1 MLEGQSEVQE
11 KASFERGAKKS
22 QWVVAEP
29 SEVDKDAESSQ
40 PFGLL
45 IIAAMFGSL
54 FYFAGLRPF
63 VVVVGLIVMIM
74 LHELGHFL
82 AARWAGIKVTQ
93 FFVFMGPRVFS
104 FKRGETEYGVRLLP
118 LGGFVR
124 IIGMHNLDPVSGEDY
139 PRSFMVASYPK
150 KMLVMTAGSLMHMVQ
165 AIILFIVLSSVI
177 GFDDPSRWTVD
188 VVADLADGSSPAA
201 AAGLAPGDTITSVD
215 GVSTEHFGDLKT
227 YLEDRPG
234 EEVSL
239 EIVTGQTSRVVEVV
253 LAEFVT
259 EDGGTV
265 GRLGIAPTFEK
276 NRASPLVGVKMF
288 GETSWEVVKAVPRFL
303 SPSTFVNLVEL
314 IAEGSDEVSA
324 SSDEAA
330 TRPISVYGAVR
341 FAGQADFDWAVPIS
355 MLAMI
360 NLFVGFFNMV
370 PLLPLDGGHV
380 AVATYE
386 RIRSRRGNP
395 YHLDVAKL
403 LPLTWAVVTVLG
415 FLMFATLYLDV
426 IRPIS

>member
-1 MLEGQSEVQE
+1 
-11 KASFERGAKKS
+11 
-22 QWVVAEP
+22 
-29 SEVDKDAESSQ
+29 
-40 PFGLL
+40 
-45 IIAAMFGSL
+45 
-54 FYFAGLRPF
+54 
-63 VVVVGLIVMIM
+63 
-74 LHELGHFL
+74 
-82 AARWAGIKVTQ
+82 
-93 FFVFMGPRVFS
+93 
-104 FKRGETEYGVRLLP
+104 
-118 LGGFVR
+118 
-124 IIGMHNLDPVSGEDY
+124 
-139 PRSFMVASYPK
+139 
-150 KMLVMTAGSLMHMVQ
+150 MHMVQ